1 MSLHAQIAQ
10 YDTQKAIN
18 MPKDVFDLMA
28 KATDALVATGIAND
42 ALTVGDYA
50 PDFSLPNVTGEL
62 ITLAEMLAHG
72 PVVLSFYRGGWCP
85 YCNFELRAF
94 QNVLPEIQQL
104 GAQLVAI
111 SPQTPDNSLTTKE
124 KNALDYAVLADVGNK
139 VTNDYGLVFSLDERL
154 RPVYE
159 KFGLDIPA
167 TNGDD
172 TFTLPMPAT
181 YIIGQDG
188 KVAYAFVAEDYT
200 QRAEPNDVIDILAQL

>member
-1 MSLHAQIAQ
+1 MLLHAQIAE
-10 YDTQKAIN
+10 YDAQKAIN
-18 MPKDVFDLMA
+18 MPKDIFDLMA
-28 KATDALVATGIAND
+28 KTTDTLVATGIAND
-42 ALTVGDYA
+42 ALTVGDDA

-62 ITLAEMLAHG
+62 ITLAELLAHG

-104 GAQLVAI
+104 GGQLVAI
-111 SPQTPDNSLTTKE
+111 SPQTPDNSLSTQE
-124 KNALDYAVLADVGNK
+124 KNELGYAVLADVGNK
-139 VTNDYGLVFSLDERL
+139 VTNDYGLVFSLDKRL

-167 TNGDD
+167 INGDD

-188 KVAYAFVAEDYT
+188 KIVYAFVAEDYT
-200 QRAEPNDVIDILAQL
+200 KRAEPSDVIDILATL

>member
-1 MSLHAQIAQ
+1 MSLHAQIAE
-10 YDTQKAIN
+10 YDAQKAIN
-18 MPKDVFDLMA
+18 MPKDIFDLMA
-28 KATDALVATGIAND
+28 KTTDTLVATGIAND
-42 ALTVGDYA
+42 ALTVGDDA

-62 ITLAEMLAHG
+62 ITLAELLAHG

-104 GAQLVAI
+104 GGQLVAI
-111 SPQTPDNSLTTKE
+111 SPQTPDNSLSTQE
-124 KNALDYAVLADVGNK
+124 KNELEYAVLADVGNK
-139 VTNDYGLVFSLDERL
+139 VTNDYGLVFSLDKRL

-167 TNGDD
+167 INGDD

-188 KVAYAFVAEDYT
+188 KIVYAFVAEDYT
-200 QRAEPNDVIDILAQL
+200 KRAEPSDVIDILATL